1 MRYLVL
7 ARKEYVEALA
17 YRGTLE
23 VTGSQD
29 AVRLAQERFGP
40 DWLELVLAPAPAV
53 YWVVGPTAGIEAT
66 A

>member
-17 YRGTLE
+17 YRGMLE
-23 VTGSQD
+23 VAGAED
-29 AVRLAQERFGP
+29 PARLALERFGA
-40 DWLELVLAPAPAV
+40 DWLELVLAPEPAV
-53 YWVVGPTAGIEAT
+53 HWVLGPAGVEAT